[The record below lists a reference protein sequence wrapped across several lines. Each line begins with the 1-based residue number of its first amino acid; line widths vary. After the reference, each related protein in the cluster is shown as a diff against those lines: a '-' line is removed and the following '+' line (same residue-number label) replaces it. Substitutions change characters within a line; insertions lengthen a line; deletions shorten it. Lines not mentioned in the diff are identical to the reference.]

1 MTEDTFKDL
10 CLCGETTKVQ
20 FKESFTSQK
29 EIAKEMIAFANTKGG
44 VILFGVE
51 DKCGKL
57 VGLSYDEI
65 QVISRELGNAANE
78 QVRPTIYIETEV
90 VRVEEKHFL
99 ICSVEEGKNKPYK
112 NLNGEIWVKQG
123 ADKRRITENSEI
135 LALFQDSGS
144 YQPDAAGVNGTTFND
159 LDRYA
164 IDEYLQKVYATTL
177 DGFGGKAEQVL
188 KNIHILNHH
197 GVPTLA
203 GYLFF
208 GKHPEYN
215 CPTCMVKAVS
225 FFGNDLAGTQ
235 YRDSKEI
242 LGNMPQL
249 YDKSMA
255 FLKANLHNVQEEGAS
270 FNTLGK
276 LEIAE
281 EVLEEVVQNALVH
294 RDLLRPAPIR
304 LFVFDDR
311 VEVISPGALAG
322 GLTEEDIRN
331 GKTYQRNPYMAT
343 FATNALY
350 YKGIGS
356 GIVRILAEYPEIQ
369 LENDVSAKEFKVIIE
384 RPIQKSDVTTQKGA
398 LKDSDTIQKSD
409 VTTQKGALKDSD
421 TIQKSDVTIQKEALK
436 DSDTIQKSDS
446 TIQKEALKDSDT
458 IQKSDVTIQKEALKD
473 SDTIQKS
480 DSTIQKNLDSS
491 QVSVLNFFREHPKAT
506 IDDMVAEL
514 NDLSLGG
521 VKFIIAKLQKKGLLK
536 RVGGRKH
543 GEWQVL

>member
-1 MTEDTFKDL
+1 MTEETFKDM

-20 FKESFTSQK
+20 FKETFTSQK
-29 EIAKEMIAFANTKGG
+29 EIAKEMIAFANSKGG

-51 DKCGKL
+51 DKSGKL

-78 QVRPTIYIETEV
+78 QVRPTIYIDTEV
-90 VRVEEKHFL
+90 VRMDGKHFL
-99 ICSVEEGKNKPYK
+99 VCTIEEGKNKPYK

-123 ADKRRITENSEI
+123 ADKRRITENAEI

-144 YQPDAAGVNGTTFND
+144 YQPDAAAVSGATFDD

-188 KNIHILNHH
+188 KNIHVLNHN

-235 YRDSKEI
+235 FRDTKEI

-255 FLKANLHNVQEEGAS
+255 FLKANLHNIQEKGAS

-276 LEIAE
+276 LEIAK

-304 LFVFDDR
+304 IFIFDNR
-311 VEVISPGALAG
+311 VEIISPGALAG
-322 GLTEEDIRN
+322 GLTEDDIRS
-331 GKTYQRNPYMAT
+331 GKTYQRNPYMAI

-350 YKGIGS
+350 YRGIGS
-356 GIVRILAEYPEIQ
+356 GIVRILAEFPDIQ
-369 LENDVSAKEFKVIIE
+369 LDNDDSAKEFKVTIW
-384 RPIQKSDVTTQKGA
+384 RTTQKNGVTIQ
-398 LKDSDTIQKSD
+398 KNSNTIQKSET
-409 VTTQKGALKDSD
+409 TTQKSEIAIQKDSN
-421 TIQKSDVTIQKEALK
+421 TIQKE
-436 DSDTIQKSDS
+436 
-446 TIQKEALKDSDT
+446 EP
-458 IQKSDVTIQKEALKD
+458 
-473 SDTIQKS
+473 
-480 DSTIQKNLDSS
+480 TIQKNLEPS
-491 QVSVLNFFREHPKAT
+491 QAKVLKFFSEHPNAT
-506 IDDMVAEL
+506 IEEAVE
-514 NDLSLGG
+514 NIKDLSLGG
-521 VKFIIAKLQKKGLLK
+521 VKFIIGKLQQKGLLK
-536 RVGGRKH
+536 RIGGRKH
-543 GEWQVL
+543 GEWQVLI

>member
-1 MTEDTFKDL
+1 M
-10 CLCGETTKVQ
+10 
-20 FKESFTSQK
+20 
-29 EIAKEMIAFANTKGG
+29 
-44 VILFGVE
+44 
-51 DKCGKL
+51 
-57 VGLSYDEI
+57 
-65 QVISRELGNAANE
+65 
-78 QVRPTIYIETEV
+78 
-90 VRVEEKHFL
+90 
-99 ICSVEEGKNKPYK
+99 
-112 NLNGEIWVKQG
+112 KQG

-144 YQPDAAGVNGTTFND
+144 YQPDAVGVNGTTFDD

-164 IDEYLQKVYATTL
+164 IDDYLQKVYATTL

-249 YDKSMA
+249 YDKTMA

-304 LFVFDDR
+304 LFVFDNR

-356 GIVRILAEYPEIQ
+356 GIVRILAEYPEIR
-369 LENDVSAKEFKVIIE
+369 LENDVNGKEFKVAIPRTIPNGSLKY
-384 RPIQKSDVTTQKGA
+384 RNTTQKDS
-398 LKDSDTIQKSD
+398 LKDSNTILKTD
-409 VTTQKGALKDSD
+409 VATQKDSLKDSN
-421 TIQKSDVTIQKEALK
+421 TILKALEPIQAEVLK
-436 DSDTIQKSDS
+436 YIMAHPQATREEIADS
-446 TIQKEALKDSDT
+446 
-458 IQKSDVTIQKEALKD
+458 
-473 SDTIQKS
+473 
-480 DSTIQKNLDSS
+480 
-491 QVSVLNFFREHPKAT
+491 
-506 IDDMVAEL
+506 IDGI
-514 NDLSLGG
+514 SFGG

-536 RVGGRKH
+536 RVGGRKF
-543 GEWQVL
+543 GEWLVFI

>member
-1 MTEDTFKDL
+1 MTEDIFKDL

-99 ICSVEEGKNKPYK
+99 ICSVAEGKNKPYK

-144 YQPDAAGVNGTTFND
+144 YQPDAVGVNGTTFDD

-164 IDEYLQKVYATTL
+164 IDDYLQKVYATTL

-242 LGNMPQL
+242 FGNMPQL
-249 YDKSMA
+249 YDKTMA

-304 LFVFDDR
+304 LFVFDNR

-356 GIVRILAEYPEIQ
+356 GIVRILVEYPEIR
-369 LENDVSAKEFKVIIE
+369 LENDVNGKEFKVAIPRTIPNGSLKY
-384 RPIQKSDVTTQKGA
+384 RNTTQKDS
-398 LKDSDTIQKSD
+398 LKDSNTVLKTD
-409 VTTQKGALKDSD
+409 VSTQKDSLMDSNTILKALEPIQAEVLKYIMAHPQATREEIADS
-421 TIQKSDVTIQKEALK
+421 
-436 DSDTIQKSDS
+436 
-446 TIQKEALKDSDT
+446 
-458 IQKSDVTIQKEALKD
+458 
-473 SDTIQKS
+473 
-480 DSTIQKNLDSS
+480 
-491 QVSVLNFFREHPKAT
+491 
-506 IDDMVAEL
+506 IDGI
-514 NDLSLGG
+514 SFGG

-536 RVGGRKH
+536 RVGGRKF
-543 GEWQVL
+543 GEWLVFI

>member
-20 FKESFTSQK
+20 FKEAFTSQK
-29 EIAKEMIAFANTKGG
+29 EIAKEMIAFANSKGG

-51 DKCGKL
+51 DKSGKL

-78 QVRPTIYIETEV
+78 QVRPTIYIDTEV
-90 VRVEEKHFL
+90 VRMDEKHFL
-99 ICSVEEGKNKPYK
+99 ICSIEEGKNKPYK

-123 ADKRRITENSEI
+123 ADKRRITENAEI
-135 LALFQDSGS
+135 LSLFQDSGS
-144 YQPDAAGVNGTTFND
+144 YQPDAAGVNGTTFDD

-164 IDEYLQKVYATTL
+164 IDDYLQKVYATTL

-188 KNIHILNHH
+188 KNIHVLNHNS
-197 GVPTLA
+197 VPTLA

-235 YRDSKEI
+235 YRDTKEI

-270 FNTLGK
+270 FNTVGK

-294 RDLLRPAPIR
+294 RDLLRSAPIR
-304 LFVFDDR
+304 ILIFDNR
-311 VEVISPGALAG
+311 VEIISPGALAG

-343 FATNALY
+343 FATNALH

-356 GIVRILAEYPEIQ
+356 GIVRILAEYPDIQ
-369 LENDVSAKEFKVIIE
+369 LDNDDSAKEFKVTVW
-384 RPIQKSDVTTQKGA
+384 RAKSKDKSTTQK
-398 LKDSDTIQKSD
+398 SEI
-409 VTTQKGALKDSD
+409 TTQKESLKDISTTPKD
-421 TIQKSDVTIQKEALK
+421 ECATQKSESTTQKDLDATQKKVLEFFKNNPKGTRVEAAN
-436 DSDTIQKSDS
+436 
-446 TIQKEALKDSDT
+446 ALGDITED
-458 IQKSDVTIQKEALKD
+458 
-473 SDTIQKS
+473 
-480 DSTIQKNLDSS
+480 
-491 QVSVLNFFREHPKAT
+491 
-506 IDDMVAEL
+506 
-514 NDLSLGG
+514 G
-521 VKFIIAKLQKKGLLK
+521 VKFVIGKLQQKGLLK

-543 GEWQVL
+543 GEWQVLI

>member
-1 MTEDTFKDL
+1 MTEDIFKDL

-144 YQPDAAGVNGTTFND
+144 YQPDAVGVNGTTFDD

-164 IDEYLQKVYATTL
+164 IDDYLQKVYATTL

-242 LGNMPQL
+242 FGNMPQL
-249 YDKSMA
+249 YDKTMA

-304 LFVFDDR
+304 LFVFDNR

-356 GIVRILAEYPEIQ
+356 GIVRILVEYPEIR
-369 LENDVSAKEFKVIIE
+369 LENDVNGKEFKVAIPRTIPNGSLKY
-384 RPIQKSDVTTQKGA
+384 RNTTQKDS
-398 LKDSDTIQKSD
+398 LKDSNTTLKTD
-409 VTTQKGALKDSD
+409 VSTQKDSLMDSNTILKALEPKQAEVLKYIMAHPQATREEIADS
-421 TIQKSDVTIQKEALK
+421 
-436 DSDTIQKSDS
+436 
-446 TIQKEALKDSDT
+446 
-458 IQKSDVTIQKEALKD
+458 
-473 SDTIQKS
+473 
-480 DSTIQKNLDSS
+480 
-491 QVSVLNFFREHPKAT
+491 
-506 IDDMVAEL
+506 IDGI
-514 NDLSLGG
+514 SFGG

-536 RVGGRKH
+536 RVGGRKF
-543 GEWQVL
+543 GEWLVFI

>member
-20 FKESFTSQK
+20 FKEAFTSQK
-29 EIAKEMIAFANTKGG
+29 EIAKEMIAFANSKGG

-51 DKCGKL
+51 DKSGKL

-78 QVRPTIYIETEV
+78 QVRPTIYIDTEV
-90 VRVEEKHFL
+90 VRMDEKHFL
-99 ICSVEEGKNKPYK
+99 ICSIEEGKNKPYK

-123 ADKRRITENSEI
+123 ADKRRITENAEI
-135 LALFQDSGS
+135 LSLFQDSGS
-144 YQPDAAGVNGTTFND
+144 YQPDAAGVNGTTFDD

-164 IDEYLQKVYATTL
+164 IDDYLQKVYATTL

-188 KNIHILNHH
+188 KNIHVLNHNS
-197 GVPTLA
+197 VPTLA

-235 YRDSKEI
+235 YRDTKEI

-255 FLKANLHNVQEEGAS
+255 FLKTNLHNVQEEGAS
-270 FNTLGK
+270 FNTVGK

-294 RDLLRPAPIR
+294 RDLLRSAPIR
-304 LFVFDDR
+304 ILIFDNR
-311 VEVISPGALAG
+311 VEIISPGALAG
-322 GLTEEDIRN
+322 GLTEDDIRN

-343 FATNALY
+343 FATNALH

-356 GIVRILAEYPEIQ
+356 GIVRILAEYPDIQ
-369 LENDVSAKEFKVIIE
+369 LDNDDSAKEFKVTVW
-384 RPIQKSDVTTQKGA
+384 RAKSKDESTTQKSEIA
-398 LKDSDTIQKSD
+398 TQKESLKDIN
-409 VTTQKGALKDSD
+409 TTQKDEYA
-421 TIQKSDVTIQKEALK
+421 TQKSESTTQKDLDATQKKVLEFFKNNPKGTRVEAAN
-436 DSDTIQKSDS
+436 
-446 TIQKEALKDSDT
+446 ALGDITED
-458 IQKSDVTIQKEALKD
+458 
-473 SDTIQKS
+473 
-480 DSTIQKNLDSS
+480 
-491 QVSVLNFFREHPKAT
+491 
-506 IDDMVAEL
+506 
-514 NDLSLGG
+514 G
-521 VKFIIAKLQKKGLLK
+521 VKFVIGKLQQKGLLK

-543 GEWQVL
+543 GEWQVLI